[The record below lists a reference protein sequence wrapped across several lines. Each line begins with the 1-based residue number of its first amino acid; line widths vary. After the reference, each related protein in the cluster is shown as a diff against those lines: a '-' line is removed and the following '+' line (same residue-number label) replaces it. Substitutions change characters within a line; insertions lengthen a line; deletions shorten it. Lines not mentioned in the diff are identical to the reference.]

1 MVKVCATVAEGKK
14 NFTRHQAPR
23 PMSSHFWQA
32 TIHQNLTTF
41 FLCFCHV
48 EAASWSVSGSDLTA
62 QGVDDDDT
70 EEEEVN
76 LAPDGGK

>member
-1 MVKVCATVAEGKK
+1 MCVCGNYDARRQ
-14 NFTRHQAPR
+14 NFLAGDNPSKLKDCYFSFIFF
-23 PMSSHFWQA
+23 PPCFFWP
-32 TIHQNLTTF
+32 L
-41 FLCFCHV
+41 

-62 QGVDDDDT
+62 QGADEDIE

>member
-1 MVKVCATVAEGKK
+1 MGIFLAGDNPSKYNDLFLKNGFYLVEG
-14 NFTRHQAPR
+14 
-23 PMSSHFWQA
+23 
-32 TIHQNLTTF
+32 
-41 FLCFCHV
+41 
-48 EAASWSVSGSDLTA
+48 ASWSVSGSDLTN